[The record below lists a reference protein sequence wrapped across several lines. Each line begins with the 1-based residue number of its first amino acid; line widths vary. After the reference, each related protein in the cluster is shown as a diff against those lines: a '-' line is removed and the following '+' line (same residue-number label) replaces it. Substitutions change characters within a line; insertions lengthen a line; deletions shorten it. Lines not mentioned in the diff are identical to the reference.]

1 MTLIGIWLRGIFA
14 RRSGRLLAAMLGVAA
29 TVALLASL
37 GIFINGSAAS
47 MSRRALGDV
56 PVDWQVQ
63 LVPGANAEAVIRELG
78 VSAPYTTLERIGYA
92 NVEGFSATSTG
103 TTQTTGA
110 GKVLG
115 ITDTY
120 WRGFPRQIRPLLGR
134 ANGVLIAQQTAANL
148 HAGVGDEVT
157 ITRLGQPRATVRI
170 EGVIDLPNADSLFQ
184 AVGVPPGA
192 APQAPPDNVLIL
204 PLSQW
209 HQLFDPQAAVRPDSV
224 RLQLH
229 VRLHHD
235 LPPDPRDAFVA
246 VEQRAHNLEARIA
259 GSGVVGDNLA
269 ARLDAVREDALYARI
284 LFLFLGVPGALLAI
298 LLTLAVAATGS
309 TRRRREQALLRIRGA
324 SASTVL
330 RFESLETLVIG
341 SGGVLAGLA
350 TAWLIAQRM
359 SPGAPPTLRRAAFS
373 LVLAGFMGFATA
385 ACAVVVPA
393 WRELRHGTVA
403 ETRAFVGR
411 GKKPLWERIGLD
423 LILLTLAGVIYW
435 RTAATGYKLVLAAEG
450 VAQTSVSYEAFVAPL
465 CLWLGVGLLVTRVMR
480 SGLASWRGA
489 LARIFRPLA
498 GVLSPAVAASIARQR
513 DLVTRGVVLVAL
525 AFSFAVSTA
534 VFNTTYNA
542 QSRVDAELT
551 NGADVTVTGSTSYPA
566 GARLDAIRR
575 SPGVSAAEPMI
586 HRFAYVGNDLQ
597 DIYGIEP
604 GRIGR
609 ATSLTDAYFSRIT
622 AREAMAALSARKDGV
637 FVSQETVNDFQ
648 LKIGDLIN
656 LRLQNIVDHE
666 YYVVPFHLLGIVR
679 EFPTAP
685 KDSFLITNASYIAS
699 VTGTNAHE
707 VVLIRGAIAPAPL
720 AQRIAK
726 IVAGLPG
733 ARVTDLGS
741 VQRTISSSLTAVD
754 LHGLT
759 LLELTFAVLL
769 IAGAAG
775 LVLGLGLVERRRD
788 FALLAAIGAS
798 HRQIAAFI
806 WAEALLVIICGGL
819 AGTATG
825 FGLAQV
831 LVRLLTGVF
840 DPAPEHLAVPW
851 FYLVALLAAGAV
863 SVSVAVIAVA
873 RVSRRNTLETLRT
886 I

>member
-1 MTLIGIWLRGIFA
+1 MTLIAIWLRGIFA

-47 MSRRALGDV
+47 MTMRALGDV

-63 LVPGANAEAVIRELG
+63 LVPGTNAEAVIHELG
-78 VSAPYTTLERIGYA
+78 VSAPYTTLEHVGYA
-92 NVEGFSATSTG
+92 SVEGFSATSSG
-103 TTQTTGA
+103 TTQTTGV

-115 ITDTY
+115 VTDTY
-120 WRGFPRQIRPLLGR
+120 RRGFPRQLRPLLGR
-134 ANGVLIAQQTAANL
+134 ASGVLIAQQTAANL
-148 HAGVGDEVT
+148 HAGVGDEVM
-157 ITRLGQPRATVRI
+157 IARFGQPRATVRI
-170 EGVIDLPNADSLFQ
+170 EGVVDLPNADSLFQ

-209 HQLFDPQAAVRPDSV
+209 HRLFDPQAAVRPDSV

-229 VRLHHD
+229 VRLRHD

-246 VEQRAHNLEARIA
+246 VERRAHNFEARIA

-269 ARLDAVREDALYARI
+269 ARLAAVREDALYARI

-298 LLTLAVAATGS
+298 LLTLAVAASGA
-309 TRRRREQALLRIRGA
+309 TRRRREHALLRIRGA
-324 SASTVL
+324 PAATVL
-330 RFESLETLVIG
+330 RLESLETLVIG
-341 SGGVLAGLA
+341 CGGVLAGLA
-350 TAWLIAQRM
+350 ATWLIAQRM
-359 SPGAPPTLRRAAFS
+359 SPEAPPTPRQAGLGLVPAA
-373 LVLAGFMGFATA
+373 LIGFAPA
-385 ACAVVVPA
+385 ACAVLVPA
-393 WRELRHGTVA
+393 WRELRHGSIAGART
-403 ETRAFVGR
+403 FVGR
-411 GKKPLWERIGLD
+411 GTKPFWERLGLD

-435 RTAATGYKLVLAAEG
+435 RTAASGYKLVLAAEG
-450 VAQTSVSYEAFVAPL
+450 IAQTAVSYEAFVAPL
-465 CLWLGVGLLVTRVMR
+465 CLWLGVGLLVTRIIR
-480 SGLASWRGA
+480 TGLASWRGA
-489 LARIFRPLA
+489 LARILRPLTGA
-498 GVLSPAVAASIARQR
+498 LSSAVAASIARQR

-534 VFNTTYNA
+534 VFNTTYDA

-551 NGADVTVTGSTSYPA
+551 NGADVTVTGSTPYPA

-604 GRIGR
+604 GRIGG
-609 ATSLTDAYFSRIT
+609 ATSLTDAYFSGIT
-622 AREAMAALSARKDGV
+622 AREALAALSARKDGV
-637 FVSQETVNDFQ
+637 FVSQETVDDFQ
-648 LKIGDLIN
+648 LKTGDFIN
-656 LRLQNIVDHE
+656 LRLQNVADPQYH
-666 YYVVPFHLLGIVR
+666 VVPFHLLGIVR

-685 KDSFLITNASYIAS
+685 KDSFLVANSSYLAS
-699 VTGTNAHE
+699 VTGSSAHE
-707 VVLIRGAIAPAPL
+707 IVLIRGAIAPAPL
-720 AQRIAK
+720 ARHIAK
-726 IVAGLPG
+726 VVAGLPG
-733 ARVTDLGS
+733 ARVTDIGS

-759 LLELTFAVLL
+759 LLELTFALLL
-769 IAGAAG
+769 ISGATG
-775 LVLGLGLVERRRD
+775 LVLGLALVERRRD
-788 FALLAAIGAS
+788 FALLAVIGARQ
-798 HRQIAAFI
+798 RQIAAFI
-806 WAEALLVIICGGL
+806 WAEALLVIICGGV

-825 FGLAQV
+825 FALAHV

-851 FYLVALLAAGAV
+851 TYLFALVAAGAA
-863 SVSVAVIAVA
+863 SVSAAVIAVT
-873 RVSRRNTLETLRT
+873 RLSRRNTLDTMRT

>member
-1 MTLIGIWLRGIFA
+1 MTLTATWLRGIFA
-14 RRSGRLLAAMLGVAA
+14 RRSGRLLAAALGVAA

-37 GIFINGSAAS
+37 GIFINGSAES
-47 MSRRALGDV
+47 MTRRALGDV

-63 LVPGANAEAVIRELG
+63 LVPGANPDAVTQALG
-78 VSAPYTTLERIGYA
+78 ASAPYTTLERIGYA
-92 NVEGFSATSTG
+92 DVAGFNALSGG

-115 ITDTY
+115 VSDTY
-120 WRGFPRQIRPLLGR
+120 WRSFPLQLRALLGHPS
-134 ANGVLIAQQTAANL
+134 GVLIAQQAAANL
-148 HAGVGDEVT
+148 HAGIGDAVT
-157 ITRLGQPRATVRI
+157 IMRPGLPAATVRI
-170 EGVIDLPNADSLFQ
+170 DGVIDLPNADSLFQ

-192 APQAPPDNVLIL
+192 APQAPPDNVLVL
-204 PLSQW
+204 PLPLW
-209 HQLFDPQAAVRPDSV
+209 HHLFDPQAAVRPDSV

-229 VRLHHD
+229 VRLRHN
-235 LPPDPRDAFVA
+235 LPPDPRDAFVS
-246 VEQRAHNLEARIA
+246 VQQRAHNFEARIA

-269 ARLDAVREDALYARI
+269 ARLDSVREDALYARI

-298 LLTLAVAATGS
+298 LLTIAVAASGT

-324 SASTVL
+324 SAATVL
-330 RFESLETLVIG
+330 RLESLETLVIG
-341 SGGVLAGLA
+341 IGGVLAGLGA
-350 TAWLIAQRM
+350 AWLIALWM
-359 SPGAPPTLRRAAFS
+359 SPGAPPTLPR
-373 LVLAGFMGFATA
+373 AGFSIVVAALIGLLTA
-385 ACAVVVPA
+385 AGAVIVPA
-393 WRELRHGTVA
+393 WRELRQGTVVEA
-403 ETRAFVGR
+403 RAFVGR
-411 GKKPLWERIGLD
+411 GTKPLWERTGLD
-423 LILLTLAGVIYW
+423 FILLILAGVIYW

-450 VAQTSVSYEAFVAPL
+450 VAQTSVSYEAFIAPL

-480 SGLASWRGA
+480 GALASWRGA
-489 LARIFRPLA
+489 LARILRPLA
-498 GVLSPAVAASIARQR
+498 GALSPAVAASIARQR
-513 DLVTRGVVLVAL
+513 NVVTRGVVLVAL

-542 QSRVDAELT
+542 QSRIDAELT
-551 NGADVTVTGSTSYPA
+551 NGADVSVTGSTPYPA
-566 GARLDAIRR
+566 GAKLDAVRR
-575 SPGVSAAEPMI
+575 TPGVTAAEPMI

-604 GRIGR
+604 GRIGN
-609 ATSLTDAYFSRIT
+609 ATSLSDAYFSKIT
-622 AREAMAALSARKDGV
+622 AKAAMAALAGRNDGV

-656 LRLQNIVDHE
+656 LRLQNVGDHQ
-666 YYVVPFHLLGIVR
+666 YHVVPFHLLGIVR

-699 VTGTNAHE
+699 VTGSDARE
-707 VVLIRGAIAPAPL
+707 IVLIRSAIAPASL
-720 AQRIAK
+720 AQRIAQV
-726 IVAGLPG
+726 VAGLPG
-733 ARVTDLGS
+733 ARVTDIGS

-798 HRQIAAFI
+798 ARQIGAFV
-806 WAEALLVIICGGL
+806 WAEALLVIVCGSVI
-819 AGTATG
+819 GTATG
-825 FGLAQV
+825 FGLAQI
-831 LVRLLTGVF
+831 LVKLLTGVF
-840 DPAPEHLAVPW
+840 DPAPEHLVVPW
-851 FYLVALLAAGAV
+851 SYLITLFVAGAL
-863 SVSVAVIAVA
+863 SVIAAVVTVA
-873 RVSRRNTLETLRT
+873 RVARRHTLDALRT